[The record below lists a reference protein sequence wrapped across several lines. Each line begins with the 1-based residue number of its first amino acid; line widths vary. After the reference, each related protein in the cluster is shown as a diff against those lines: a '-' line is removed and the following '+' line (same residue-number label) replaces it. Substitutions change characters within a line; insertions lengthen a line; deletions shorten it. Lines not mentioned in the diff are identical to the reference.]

1 MIDELFDN
9 MCVMGEG
16 IMSDCDCP
24 VCSGEEDS
32 GEYVMSAAVVR
43 YHGLK
48 TLKDMEREAH
58 FGFMSMQD
66 YEEEDDDEED
76 AEDDSDEKEE
86 TMEKDEDSDE
96 KDEPKEKPR
105 NSFKPKGTSTMIK
118 NY

>member
-9 MCVMGEG
+9 MCVLGEG

-32 GEYVMSAAVVR
+32 GEYVMSASVVR

-58 FGFMSMQD
+58 AGFMSMQD
-66 YEEEDDDEED
+66 YEDDPDEE
-76 AEDDSDEKEE
+76 AKSK
-86 TMEKDEDSDE
+86 KDKSKSKKDDE
-96 KDEPKEKPR
+96 KDETKEKSKK
-105 NSFKPKGTSTMIK
+105 SFKPKVTSTMIK

>member
-58 FGFMSMQD
+58 AGFMSMQD
-66 YEEEDDDEED
+66 YEEEEEDDEED
-76 AEDDSDEKEE
+76 PDEKEE

-96 KDEPKEKPR
+96 KDETKEKPKK
-105 NSFKPKGTSTMIK
+105 SFKPKVTSTMIK

>member
-66 YEEEDDDEED
+66 YEEEDD